1 MKSSLII
8 LFLLLLFSTGTYGES
23 RTDEQY
29 SLSQGVVA
37 SELHFNVSQFH
48 LNNEG
53 DLPSPQLVFPVCQN
67 TSNTFQSNEKS
78 RKLILDSFCSRLKT
92 RYKLSIFQAFVFS
105 GHSSALVHIFLK
117 TACFRL

>member
-23 RTDEQY
+23 RTDEHN
-29 SLSQGVVA
+29 SHSEGVVA
-37 SELHFNVSQFH
+37 SGLHFTVSRFH
-48 LNNEG
+48 LHHEG

-67 TSNTFQSNEKS
+67 TSNDGQSNEKS
-78 RKLILDSFCSRLKT
+78 RKLVLDSFYSKLKT
-92 RYKLSIFQAFVFS
+92 RYKLSLFQASVFS